1 MDLDALRFANFSQLG
16 EAITDWT
23 QMAKK
28 LETLKSDAKDNLG
41 GKAAKAR
48 WAGENATVTRTFVEK
63 TAGEFADAHTQAR
76 TVTRILSDTR
86 DELVSFRTELTE
98 AIAQGA
104 KKNLTVRDTGE
115 GSFTVTMNIHPDRA
129 AKGTTLPEHSQ
140 SDVDGLRD
148 RVEAILKK
156 ATHSDTSAAEALRL
170 IVDQA
175 TYGFSGADYADRDSA
190 AKAVAEAEAMAKILK
205 KDPADITPTE
215 LNKVNGT
222 LATYGKDPLFAEK
235 LATSTTPDGLL
246 KFYAGIADPYQGY
259 GADPK
264 QRMEQAKLLQKNLGI
279 ALGTATLS
287 DSAAMRS
294 WEQKMIKLGP
304 DELGTDHANNPRGFA
319 VMSNLMRFGDYDD
332 RFLNDYGEKL
342 VAFDKERNVEHMS
355 PWINNWNNGDLN
367 FSSKNDRGRD
377 PMTGFLEALGHNPGA
392 ATEFF
397 ARPEGA
403 GAGVDKESEVNENLK
418 YLTKDRIW
426 LSDVYVMGGDNKVI
440 AGHDSLGHALEAATT
455 GYAYDADPMTA
466 EDPMIPGNRDLR
478 TAETAGVMEQ
488 VAFLYGSEDGPKM
501 LHEQSQLADSLG
513 KMGAAYID
521 DINYSLSGIGD
532 RAKDEELFPP
542 KYQGRA
548 GLGEQGAINFLSV
561 LGQNETSHGVVTTA
575 QHLYTLSMLDA
586 NPPTSEAN
594 INNAH
599 DALTTGGEA
608 RGILDH
614 SRVQQAETT
623 FKDEAEQQNKS
634 LGRSGDWVKLG
645 AGVVVGGGIAA
656 IPVPGSTAAALVVAP
671 LAADTVGNAMNT
683 FIGHEIDKNID
694 KAEKDPAE
702 QAQLTSQQFYGQ
714 GIQQQADAYMTYI
727 EGNPQLKQDTN
738 LRNWPQDIEHSYFGT
753 GSQQNDYRG
762 RPAYKD

>member
-1 MDLDALRFANFSQLG
+1 MARETSEHASNEPPRTGGNAPGVRPRPHAWRRRERAGRTPRRTTSG
-16 EAITDWT
+16 EARRAPRPTPASGSYRGRP
-23 QMAKK
+23 QRH
-28 LETLKSDAKDNLG
+28 LG
-41 GKAAKAR
+41 
-48 WAGENATVTRTFVEK
+48 
-63 TAGEFADAHTQAR
+63 
-76 TVTRILSDTR
+76 
-86 DELVSFRTELTE
+86 ELVSFRTELTE

-190 AKAVAEAEAMAKILK
+190 AKAVAEAEAIAKILK

-367 FSSKNDRGRD
+367 FYSKNDRGRD

-397 ARPEGA
+397 AQPEGA

-426 LSDVYVMGGDNKVI
+426 LPDVYVMGGDNKVI

-466 EDPMIPGNRDLR
+466 KDPMIPGNRDLR

-671 LAADTVGNAMNT
+671 LAADTVGNAVNT
-683 FIGHEIDKNID
+683 FIGHEIDKGID

-714 GIQQQADAYMTYI
+714 GIQQQADAYMAYI

>member
-1 MDLDALRFANFSQLG
+1 MDLDALRFGNFSQLG
-16 EAITDWT
+16 EAITDWEE
-23 QMAKK
+23 MAKK
-28 LETLKSDAKDNLG
+28 LATLKSDAKDNLG

-48 WAGENATVTRTFVEK
+48 WAGENATVTRSFVDK
-63 TAGEFADAHTQAR
+63 TASEFTDAHTQAR
-76 TVTRILSDTR
+76 TVARILGDTR
-86 DELVSFRTELTE
+86 DELVAFRDELNE
-98 AIAQGA
+98 VISASG
-104 KKNLTVRDTGE
+104 KKNLTVRDTGD

-148 RVEAILKK
+148 RVQAILQK
-156 ATHSDTSAAEALRL
+156 ATRSDTTASEALRL
-170 IVDQA
+170 IVNQA
-175 TYGFSGADYADRDSA
+175 EHGFSGADYADRDSA
-190 AKAVAEAEAMAKILK
+190 AKAVAEAAALAKILK
-205 KDPADITPTE
+205 KDPTDLTTTE
-215 LNKVNGT
+215 LNAVNTT
-222 LATYGKDPLFAEK
+222 LAKYGKDPLFAEK

-246 KFYAGIADPYQGY
+246 KFYAGVADPYQGY

-264 QRMEQAKLLQKNLGI
+264 RLEQAKLLQKNLGV

-294 WEQKMIKLGP
+294 WEQTMVKLGP
-304 DELGTDHANNPRGFA
+304 EELGTDHANNPRGFA

-332 RFLNDYGEKL
+332 QFLNDYGEKL

-367 FSSKNDRGRD
+367 FSSKDDRGRD
-377 PMTGFLEALGHNPGA
+377 PVTGFLEALGHNPGA
-392 ATEFF
+392 ATQFF
-397 ARPEGA
+397 AQPEGA

-418 YLTKDRIW
+418 YLTKERIW
-426 LSDVYVMGGDNKVI
+426 LSDAYMMGGDNKVI

-455 GYAYDADPMTA
+455 GYVYDGDPMTA
-466 EDPMIPGNRDLR
+466 KDPMIPGNRDLR

-521 DINYSLSGIGD
+521 DIDYSMSGVGD
-532 RAKDEELFPP
+532 RAKDDDLFVP

-548 GLGEQGAINFLSV
+548 DFGEQGAINFLSV
-561 LGQNETSHGVVTTA
+561 LGQNETSHGVVSAA

-586 NPPTSEAN
+586 HPPTGEAN
-594 INNAH
+594 MNKAH
-599 DALTTGGEA
+599 DALTTGGEV

-614 SRVQQAETT
+614 SRVQQAEET
-623 FKDEAEQQNKS
+623 FKGEAEEQNKS

-645 AGVVVGGGIAA
+645 AGAVVGGGIAA
-656 IPVPGSTAAALVVAP
+656 IPLPGSTAAALVVAP
-671 LAADTVGNAMNT
+671 LAADTIGNAVNT
-683 FIGHEIDKNID
+683 FIGHEIDKGID
-694 KAEKDPAE
+694 GAQKDPRE
-702 QAQLTSQQFYGQ
+702 QAQLTSQEFYSR
-714 GIQQQADAYMTYI
+714 GIQQQADAYATYI
-727 EGNPQLKQDTN
+727 GADPDVKNDTN
-738 LRNWPQDIEHSYFGT
+738 LRDWPQHIENSYFGT